1 MDNISIKTEKLL
13 KYGKKQ
19 LSEKGVETQATTIRQ
34 VLDDISNV
42 VGGGGGNENFAK
54 YYVNQIINED
64 GTCDLEIEDYTN
76 QTNNVYLIGQTI
88 ENNTTSL
95 YLVDI

>member
-42 VGGGGGNENFAK
+42 VGGSSGGENFGK

-76 QTNNVYLIGQTI
+76 QTNNVYLIGQTTQ
-88 ENNTTSL
+88 NNETNL
-95 YLVDI
+95 YVVDL